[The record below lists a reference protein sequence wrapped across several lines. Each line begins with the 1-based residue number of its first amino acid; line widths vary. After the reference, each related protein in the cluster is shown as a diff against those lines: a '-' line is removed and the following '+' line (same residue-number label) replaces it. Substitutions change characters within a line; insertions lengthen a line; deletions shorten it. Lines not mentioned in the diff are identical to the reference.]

1 MLTFKNFNIADW
13 FSFYRIA
20 CSPLLLYFLWIQER
34 ELFVWF
40 LLVSYS
46 TDLIDGFL
54 ARKFNMTSPRG
65 SQLDSFG
72 DQITVILGFLGL
84 LVFEY
89 NFILNNYIL
98 IIIAFIPY
106 IIQMLI
112 AYTKFGKATS
122 FHTYLAKLSAV
133 SQAIFILSAL
143 FFSPDNTLFYIMIVL
158 GFLETIEEIILIFL
172 IKEWASD
179 IKGIYWVYKKRKRKI
194 NS

>member
-1 MLTFKNFNIADW
+1 MLTFKNFNLADW

-20 CSPLLLYFLWIQER
+20 CSPVLLFLLWIDER
-34 ELFVWF
+34 ELFTWL

-46 TDLIDGFL
+46 TDMIDGFL

-72 DQITVILGFLGL
+72 DQITLILGFLGL
-84 LVFEY
+84 LMFEFD
-89 NFILNNYIL
+89 FIAENYIL

-112 AYTKFGKATS
+112 AYTKFGKAS
-122 FHTYLAKLSAV
+122 AFHTYLAKLSAIV
-133 SQAIFILSAL
+133 QGIFILSSL
-143 FFSPDNTLFYIMIVL
+143 FFYPNYFLFYGMIIL
-158 GFLETIEEIILIFL
+158 GFLETIEEIILIFM

-179 IKGIYWVYKKRKRKI
+179 IKGIYWYLQKKR
-194 NS
+194 SS